1 MSADERSKDTIEL
14 RIVINYPFLYR
25 LSRVSISFDQNL
37 YLELFAFFFSFKYA
51 YESSVKF
58 IFWCRKTLMYHK
70 VWEKIDGRKIWKNE
84 VEGTNDVRV
93 DTDEVRRDI
102 RVAMHVYFEG
112 KLFAIF
118 YTVYVI

>member
-1 MSADERSKDTIEL
+1 
-14 RIVINYPFLYR
+14 
-25 LSRVSISFDQNL
+25 
-37 YLELFAFFFSFKYA
+37 
-51 YESSVKF
+51 
-58 IFWCRKTLMYHK
+58 MYHK
-70 VWEKIDGRKIWKNE
+70 VWEKIDGRKIRKNE

-102 RVAMHVYFEG
+102 RIAMHVYFEG

>member
-1 MSADERSKDTIEL
+1 
-14 RIVINYPFLYR
+14 
-25 LSRVSISFDQNL
+25 
-37 YLELFAFFFSFKYA
+37 
-51 YESSVKF
+51 
-58 IFWCRKTLMYHK
+58 MYQK

>member
-1 MSADERSKDTIEL
+1 
-14 RIVINYPFLYR
+14 
-25 LSRVSISFDQNL
+25 
-37 YLELFAFFFSFKYA
+37 
-51 YESSVKF
+51 
-58 IFWCRKTLMYHK
+58 MYQK
-70 VWEKIDGRKIWKNE
+70 VWEKIDGRKIRKNE